1 MISRRNIT
9 RSFYRAAFDGWLRDE
24 EPHTSPSPGTVE
36 GSWVGP
42 SVKGSLMMPSVE
54 GSFLSGSVKGSVI
67 FLNEVK

>member
-1 MISRRNIT
+1 MIPRRMIT
-9 RSFYRAAFDGWLRDE
+9 RSFYRAAFDGWFRGLL
-24 EPHTSPSPGTVE
+24 PYVSPSPGTVE